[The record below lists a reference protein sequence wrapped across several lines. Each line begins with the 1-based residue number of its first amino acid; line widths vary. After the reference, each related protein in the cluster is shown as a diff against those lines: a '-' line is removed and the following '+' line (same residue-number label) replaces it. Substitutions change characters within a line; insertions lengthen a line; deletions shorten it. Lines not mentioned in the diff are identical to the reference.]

1 MAANVKQSFASPSEK
16 LIALYSLLLFARY
29 PLSLTYISDQ
39 LQCSKQSVLRLI
51 ERIESS
57 GYGKITR
64 QKKGR
69 ETVYILSKPR
79 NLPKISINSEGLYQL
94 ALCKNFLVKMLP
106 QKMKLSIDA
115 VIQETSAYLSDE
127 PITEDF
133 LSVGDV
139 YTKGSVD
146 HTPYQPILDTII
158 EAIRKHKVC
167 KITYSPTANNVDKEY
182 FLAPHRITAFHDN
195 LYVVGRL
202 VTADGVAEPIND
214 HNNTFLLHRFKQAA
228 ITHRNTDLAPLVA
241 DQSEGAFGWFN
252 SGDVFETKILFKK
265 EVAGYVTSRT
275 WSNKQSVEYLD
286 NGDFVLTMNARS
298 SSELISWVLS
308 FKDTATVLEPKD
320 IREKVIAAA
329 RGILDNYH
337 D

>member
-1 MAANVKQSFASPSEK
+1 MSAAKKSLASPSEK
-16 LIALYSLLLFARY
+16 LIALYSLLLFTRY
-29 PLSLTYISDQ
+29 PLSLTHISEH
-39 LQCSKQSVLRLI
+39 LQCSKQSVLRLV
-51 ERIESS
+51 ERIETS
-57 GYGKITR
+57 GYGRVIR
-64 QKKGR
+64 EKKGR
-69 ETVYILSKPR
+69 ETAYILSKPR
-79 NLPKISINSEGLYQL
+79 NLPKISINAEGLHQL
-94 ALCKNFLVKMLP
+94 ALCRNFLMHMLP
-106 QKMKLSIDA
+106 QQMKLNIDA

-182 FLAPHRITAFHDN
+182 FLAPHRVTAFHDN

-214 HNNTFLLHRFKQAA
+214 HNNTFLLHRFKNAE
-228 ITHRNTDLAPLVA
+228 ITYRNTDLAPLIA
-241 DQSEGAFGWFN
+241 EQSEGAFGWFN
-252 SGDVFETKILFKK
+252 SGEVFETRIRFKK

-286 NGDFVLTMNARS
+286 NGDFVLTMTVRS
-298 SSELISWVLS
+298 RNELISWILS

-320 IREKVIAAA
+320 IRENVIAAA
-329 RGILDNYH
+329 RGIIDNYK

>member
-1 MAANVKQSFASPSEK
+1 MAANVKQSLASPSEK

-29 PLSLTYISDQ
+29 PLSLTYISEQ

-57 GYGKITR
+57 GYGNITR

-79 NLPKISINSEGLYQL
+79 NLPKISVNSEGLYQL

-106 QKMKLSIDA
+106 HKMKLNIDA
-115 VIQETSAYLSDE
+115 VIQETSAYLSDD

-167 KITYSPTANNVDKEY
+167 RITYSPTADNVDKVY

-202 VTADGVAEPIND
+202 VKEDGVAEPVND
-214 HNNTFLLHRFKQAA
+214 HNNTFLLYRFKQAD

-241 DQSEGAFGWFN
+241 DQSEGAFGWFH
-252 SGDVFETKILFKK
+252 SGDVFEAKILFKK
-265 EVAGYVTSRT
+265 EVAGYVTSRI
-275 WSNKQSVEYLD
+275 WSNKQSIEYLP
-286 NGDFVLTMNARS
+286 NGDFVLTMNVRS
-298 SSELISWVLS
+298 RKELISWVLS
-308 FKDTATVLEPKD
+308 FNNAATVLEPKD
-320 IREKVIAAA
+320 IRESVIAAA
-329 RGILDNYH
+329 RGILDNYR

>member
-1 MAANVKQSFASPSEK
+1 MAANVKQNIASPSEK

-57 GYGKITR
+57 GYGRITR

-158 EAIRKHKVC
+158 ESIRKHKVC
-167 KITYSPTANNVDKEY
+167 KITYSPTANNMDKEY
-182 FLAPHRITAFHDN
+182 FLAPYRVTAFHDT

-214 HNNTFLLHRFKQAA
+214 HNNTFLLHRFKKAE

-241 DQSEGAFGWFN
+241 NQSEGAFGWYD
-252 SGDVFETKILFKK
+252 SGSVFETKIKFIK
-265 EVAGYVTSRT
+265 ATAPYVTTRT
-275 WSNKQSVEYLD
+275 WSSDQKIEYLE
-286 NGDFVLTMNARS
+286 NGDFILTMKVRS
-298 SSELISWVLS
+298 KNELVSWIMS
-308 FKDTATVLEPKD
+308 FKGNAEVLEPED
-320 IREKVIAAA
+320 IRQSVIDAAN
-329 RGILDNYH
+329 RIIKIHDN
-337 D
+337 